1 MIGLSGFFKNIQ
13 NAFTKEVVLRTTI
26 KEAIKK
32 CSGIDIPI
40 ENILCKGSTVNLKN
54 VNQAVI
60 SQIYIKKQKILE
72 ELKASQTIK
81 IITDIR

>member
-13 NAFTKEVVLRTTI
+13 NAFTKEVVLKTTI

-40 ENILCKGSTVNLKN
+40 EHISCKGSTVNLKN
-54 VNQAVI
+54 VNQAVV

-72 ELKASQTIK
+72 ELKATQTIK
-81 IITDIR
+81 VITDIR